1 MNAQRMF
8 LDVLADVP
16 DNIRR
21 QTGYTMSISDRI
33 AAILAAKGMSQ
44 KDFAKLMGRSQAEV
58 SRWLGGTHNFT
69 ISTLANISTALGED
83 IISVVD

>member
-8 LDVLADVP
+8 LDALADVP
-16 DNIRR
+16 DNIRK

-44 KDFAKLMGRSQAEV
+44 KDFARLMGRSQAEV

-69 ISTLANISTALGED
+69 VATLANISTALGED